1 MMKLSYRTFQK
12 VAEDNFNSLIRQFFL
27 AYKKVFRFNKGLNK
41 RLSKL
46 GKQKQ
51 SKPFIRLD
59 CESSPV
65 GNRTQI

>member
-1 MMKLSYRTFQK
+1 MKQNLSSPSF
-12 VAEDNFNSLIRQFFL
+12 
-27 AYKKVFRFNKGLNK
+27 AYKKVFGFNKGLNK

-51 SKPFIRLD
+51 PKPFIRLD